1 MSEDQQPDLQW
12 APLPPNPRN
21 RGRIWLIVGL
31 SIAVIIVVGVL
42 LFFLIPRGGST
53 PSATESPSPTP
64 TATPTA
70 SPTPTATPTAV
81 PTEQP
86 VATEPPPVVDPSVDA
101 FRSQVSPPL
110 EDAGRGLDLVA
121 SLSGQDALSVVD
133 TLQEDAQRL
142 FDTLAPSSIAGSWEE
157 GVTAYG
163 QRLSELR
170 SAVSSGGSTGAA
182 IDAARAAVQNLR
194 NIVGL

>member
-1 MSEDQQPDLQW
+1 MSENTQPDLQW
-12 APLPPNPRN
+12 GPLEQKP
-21 RGRIWLIVGL
+21 RGRGRVWLIVGL
-31 SIAVIIVVGVL
+31 VVAALVIVGVL
-42 LFFLIPRGGST
+42 LFFLLPRGGGT

-64 TATPTA
+64 TASPTA
-70 SPTPTATPTAV
+70 SPMPTSTATAV

-86 VATEPPPVVDPSVDA
+86 VATEPPPVVDPSVDV
-101 FRSQVSPPL
+101 FRSQVSAPL
-110 EDAGRGLDLVA
+110 EDAGRGLDLVV
-121 SLSGQDALSVVD
+121 SLSGQDALSVID
-133 TLQEDAQRL
+133 TLREDAQRL

-157 GVTAYG
+157 GVTSYD

-170 SAVSSGGSTGAA
+170 SAESNGGSTGAA